1 MPSPDP
7 DDKPKSYRQAKP
19 SLNDV
24 MAVVSRHFRVSTI
37 DLKSQRRARQV
48 AWGRHC
54 YCLLAR
60 ELTGL
65 SYHRIAMSIG
75 NRDHSTVIYGVEKAR
90 ERLDMDTGYAELYRS
105 CARDLGV
112 LL

>member
-1 MPSPDP
+1 MAHSREHCN
-7 DDKPKSYRQAKP
+7 KKP
-19 SLNDV
+19 SLQTILS
-24 MAVVSRHFRVSTI
+24 VVGRHFRVSII
-37 DLKSQRRARQV
+37 DLQSARRDRPTAWARQ
-48 AWGRHC
+48 C

-75 NRDHSTVIYGVEKAR
+75 NRDHSTVIYAVETAR
-90 ERLDMDTGYAELYRS
+90 DRLDIDEGYAELYRS